1 MGWSELW
8 ACYWRAGGE
17 GIQELSY
24 SYIILQNTVICI
36 SLRLLIRKVSCFQ
49 PRENFFKIAR
59 PSFYRYSFSSAGT
72 PRPSLRQTAAQTG
85 KKPPTLPP
93 PSYPAASGVKN
104 RLLDIARSTLSKALE
119 RFDKKAILTHPRI
132 VLNLNS
138 LECCPMRLP
147 NIFHN
152 HLYDCPIRSI
162 FPYLGDGKNLQ

>member
-1 MGWSELW
+1 MLGLLHSFVCKTLGMSNYISELAPFLSPLPQRFLLGRPPLFPLLTKEGIMGWSELW

-59 PSFYRYSFSSAGT
+59 PSFYWYSFSSAGT

-85 KKPPTLPP
+85 KKPP
-93 PSYPAASGVKN
+93 PSCRCS
-104 RLLDIARSTLSKALE
+104 
-119 RFDKKAILTHPRI
+119 
-132 VLNLNS
+132 
-138 LECCPMRLP
+138 
-147 NIFHN
+147 
-152 HLYDCPIRSI
+152 IR
-162 FPYLGDGKNLQ
+162 G